1 MCRNGCGKYI
11 TVQEDSGKWKPF
23 DVSEDGDVLDL
34 HNCPNSPYNK
44 GMSGGSFPTQTQQQ
58 TKKPSGGK
66 GSFSIAMP
74 SSTNISS
81 AGETL
86 DVKRIRV
93 MLQDFQSSIE
103 TLKADIRG
111 LNERLEANTQIDTNK
126 LIGQLQQMYDFM
138 AKSEKLPIAKPASE
152 LFKIPKD
159 ENNSEEDPSE
169 EFQRMKQFT
178 KVGDDDTDEDE
189 DDTKGRTTGGIE
201 D

>member
-1 MCRNGCGKYI
+1 M
-11 TVQEDSGKWKPF
+11 QEHEGKWKPF
-23 DVSEDGDVLDL
+23 EVSNDGDVLDL

-44 GMSGGSFPTQTQQQ
+44 GMSGGGSFPTQTQQQ

-74 SSTNISS
+74 SGSSTNISS
-81 AGETL
+81 GGETM

-103 TLKADIRG
+103 SLKADIRG
-111 LNERLEANTQIDTNK
+111 LNELLEANTQIDTNK

-138 AKSEKLPIAKPASE
+138 ANSEKLPIAKPASE

-178 KVGDDDTDEDE
+178 KVGDDDDED